1 MNKRD
6 DYKISGGF
14 SSNIGNVRSVNQ
26 DAIFFRN
33 ERKHGISLALGA
45 VCDGIGGLDHGE
57 IASSMIVQGMNEWFD
72 RIINELDLR
81 KTEPDILNSHLLDAA
96 ETWNYQ
102 IHTYQNQTGIKTG
115 STMSAILFFQGVY
128 NIIQVGDSRIYLYD
142 NGLKQLT
149 SDETNYHIRDGKMK
163 GYLSN
168 FMGKDE
174 SLSYT
179 SYSGEIKKETFFLC
193 CSDGFYHHL
202 VDDDIAEV
210 FGRRGAKADF
220 EGESSMLV
228 RRMMERGERDN
239 ISLGIMYL
247 Y

>member
-6 DYKISGGF
+6 NYKISGGF
-14 SSNIGNVRSVNQ
+14 CSDIGNARSVNQ
-26 DAIFFRN
+26 DAIIFRN

-57 IASSMIVQGMNEWFD
+57 IASSMIISGMNEWFE
-72 RIINELDLR
+72 RVLRELDLR
-81 KTEPDILNSHLLDAA
+81 KTEPDVLHSHLLDAA
-96 ETWNYQ
+96 EEWNHR
-102 IHTYQNQTGIKTG
+102 IHSYQNETGAKTG
-115 STMSAILFFQGVY
+115 STMSAILFFQGSYYIV
-128 NIIQVGDSRIYLYD
+128 QVGDSRIYLYD
-142 NGLKQLT
+142 NGLMQLT

-179 SYSGEIKKETFFLC
+179 SYSGEIKKDTFFLC

-202 VDDDIAEV
+202 VSDDVSEL
-210 FGRRGAKADF
+210 FFRRGPKCDF
-220 EGESSMLV
+220 VNESSKLIH
-228 RRMMERGERDN
+228 RMMERGERDN
-239 ISLGIMYL
+239 ISLGIIYL